1 MDLMNE
7 LDNVSTQLH
16 NLKYYSELHFLLTR
30 LSLFYELHH
39 LSRHGLIANI
49 TWSVPIAHYCLPC

>member
-1 MDLMNE
+1 MNE

-39 LSRHGLIANI
+39 LSRHGLIAN
-49 TWSVPIAHYCLPC
+49 TT